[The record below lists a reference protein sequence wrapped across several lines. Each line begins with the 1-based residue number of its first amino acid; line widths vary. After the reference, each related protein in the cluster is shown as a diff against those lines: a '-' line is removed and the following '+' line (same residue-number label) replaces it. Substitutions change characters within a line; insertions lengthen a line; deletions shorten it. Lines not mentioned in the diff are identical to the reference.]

1 MASEVVDLSSDLGVL
16 LEGAT
21 AVGAGTTFNLSAV
34 RSKFTMVS
42 AVTGAPTGVSLTL
55 EGSIDGSTW
64 YVLATST
71 STTGDTQFAVDK
83 PARYVRANL
92 GTLTGGTAPTVTV
105 KFAAV

>member
-16 LEGAT
+16 LDAAT
-21 AVGAGTTFNLSAV
+21 AVATGATFSLSAV
-34 RSKFTMVS
+34 RRTFTLVTT
-42 AVTGAPTGVSLTL
+42 VTGAPTGVSLTL
-55 EGSIDGSTW
+55 EGSLDGSQW

-71 STTGDTQFAVDK
+71 STTGDAQFAVDK

-92 GTLTGGTAPTVTV
+92 GTLTAGTAPTVTA